1 MAELYPLK
9 FKPIFKERLW
19 GGAKINQVLG
29 KNCAEDRIGESWEIS
44 TVDGDVSEVAN
55 GAYTGKLLTSLIKEF
70 KAELV
75 GAKIYDKFGDTL
87 PLLIKFIDANQ
98 DLSVQVHPNDEL
110 AQSRHQSLGKTEMWY
125 VMQADEGAQLSVGF
139 NQKVNDEL
147 YLEKLN
153 TKALP
158 DILNYEEP
166 KAGDVF
172 FIPAGRI
179 HYIGKGILLAE
190 IQQSSDVTYRIYD
203 FDRRDADG
211 KLRELHTEQAL
222 DALDFNVYETYKT
235 DYLPAVNQDTR
246 VVDSEFFTTHM
257 LSILGE
263 KMLDYKPLDSFV
275 IHVCVEGF
283 YTIGVNDEEYVIKQ
297 GESVLLPAALKTF
310 KVKSETESKVLVCYC
325 R

>member
-1 MAELYPLK
+1 MDKLYPLK
-9 FKPIFKERLW
+9 FKPIFKDRLW
-19 GGAKINQVLG
+19 GGSKINQILS
-29 KNCAEDRIGESWEIS
+29 KNCPADRCGESWEIS
-44 TVDGDVSEVAN
+44 TVEANISEVEN
-55 GAYTGKLLTSLIKEF
+55 GPYTGKLLTSLINEF

-75 GAKIYDKFGDTL
+75 GSKIYEKFGDTL

-110 AQSRHQSLGKTEMWY
+110 AQVRHQSLGKTEMWY

-139 NQKVNDEL
+139 NQKVNKEL

-153 TKALP
+153 ANVLP

-166 KAGDVF
+166 KTGDVF

-203 FDRRDADG
+203 FDRKDADG
-211 KLRELHTEQAL
+211 KLRELHTKSAL
-222 DALDFNVYETYKT
+222 DALDFNVYPTYKT
-235 DYLPAVNQDTR
+235 DYFPVVNQDTKI
-246 VVDSEFFTTHM
+246 VDSEFFTTHM

-263 KMLDYKPLDSFV
+263 KELDYKNLDSFV
-275 IHVCVEGF
+275 IHVCVEGS
-283 YTIGVNDEEYVIKQ
+283 YTIEVDHLVYTVKL
-297 GESVLLPAALKTF
+297 GESILLPAALKNF
-310 KVKSETESKVLVCYC
+310 KVRSKTESKVLVCYC
-325 R
+325 T